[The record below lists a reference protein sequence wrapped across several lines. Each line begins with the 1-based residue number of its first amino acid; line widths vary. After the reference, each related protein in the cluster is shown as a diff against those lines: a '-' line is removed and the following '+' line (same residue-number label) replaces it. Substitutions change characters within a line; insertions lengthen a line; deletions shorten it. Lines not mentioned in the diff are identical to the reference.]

1 MFFVL
6 QQYQHVLESVMPM
19 VKLIRYF
26 LWYDYLGKNVSFYQ
40 QPGVF
45 VKVIWIPKAKFEPL
59 MTKQCQSRAVNDCII
74 M

>member
-1 MFFVL
+1 M
-6 QQYQHVLESVMPM
+6 SM

-26 LWYDYLGKNVSFYQ
+26 LWYDYLGKDILFYQ

-45 VKVIWIPKAKFEPL
+45 VIVIWIPKAKSGPL
-59 MTKQCQSRAVNDCII
+59 MTNQSQSPAVNDCII